1 MKRWFVWLL
10 MSAVL
15 WGCASPGMKYE
26 TMPEAE
32 RNLEIRYELA
42 GQSRDALF
50 EKTLA
55 WVKAEVVSGDGLL
68 VRSDRAQGSMTAKVM
83 TSYNSMWVEVPARY
97 TMRVDFKDSR
107 IRVVCYDF
115 EDFWGEFKKTAR
127 PVEDA
132 DAMRQLKQKAQEK
145 ADALNAFLTGGTSS
159 TDKDW

>member
-50 EKTLA
+50 EKRLP
-55 WVKAEVVSGDGLL
+55 G
-68 VRSDRAQGSMTAKVM
+68 
-83 TSYNSMWVEVPARY
+83 
-97 TMRVDFKDSR
+97 
-107 IRVVCYDF
+107 
-115 EDFWGEFKKTAR
+115 
-127 PVEDA
+127 
-132 DAMRQLKQKAQEK
+132 
-145 ADALNAFLTGGTSS
+145 
-159 TDKDW
+159 